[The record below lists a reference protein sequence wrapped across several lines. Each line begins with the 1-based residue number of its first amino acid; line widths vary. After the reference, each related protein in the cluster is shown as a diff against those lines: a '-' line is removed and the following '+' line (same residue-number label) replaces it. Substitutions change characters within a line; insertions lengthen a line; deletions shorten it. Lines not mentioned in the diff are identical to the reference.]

1 MLIRN
6 VSVIDWDFTFAAPL
20 QKAVTFP
27 KLIEN
32 VPGAAPP
39 DIPEQLAYLDFSADK
54 SYFLRI
60 LAAKE
65 TEKRESTSIAKLM
78 GDSSERN
85 FFEMS
90 LHRAPVHKKFIEKF
104 CTRSLQNV
112 RAAMGQLENFL
123 ATYPNFKTEVGDA
136 VDETTRMLT
145 ISESESLERHSTGGF
160 LAQS

>member
-90 LHRAPVHKKFIEKF
+90 LHRAPVHKMSRNSALGLCRMSALRWDSWRI
-104 CTRSLQNV
+104 
-112 RAAMGQLENFL
+112 FL
-123 ATYPNFKTEVGDA
+123 PHI
-136 VDETTRMLT
+136 LT
-145 ISESESLERHSTGGF
+145 SRPK
-160 LAQS
+160 